1 MSSVM
6 LSLLKIET
14 MSSLTIAELTGKR
27 HQHVLRD
34 IEKVLTE
41 VEIDASKF
49 GGIYFDVSNRQQPC
63 YHLPRRECDL
73 LVSGYNAKYRL
84 AIVDRWHYLENQ
96 LKIVQLRTGTKKH
109 QLEAMEALSHLLPD
123 DLSKEELSYIKANTV
138 VNKAVSN
145 LFGFPK
151 MLKKD
156 EMSNDMLEVRDKV
169 LDDYLKLYEVL
180 EDNGKVKDILYDKYQ
195 PKRIEDD
202 SIAVRP
208 LKLVVK

>member
-1 MSSVM
+1 MNSAM
-6 LSLLKIET
+6 LALLKIET

-27 HQHVLRD
+27 HDNVLRD
-34 IEKVLTE
+34 IEKVLAE
-41 VEIDASKF
+41 VEIDVLKF
-49 GGIYFDVSNRQQPC
+49 EGYYFGENNRQQRC

-84 AIVDRWHYLENQ
+84 AIIDRWQYLEDQ
-96 LKIVQLRTGTKKH
+96 LRIVQLRTGTKKH
-109 QLEAMEALSHLLPD
+109 QLEAMEALSRLLPD

-156 EMSNDMLEVRDKV
+156 EMSDDMIEVRGKV

-180 EDNGKVKDILYDKYQ
+180 EDNGKVKELLYDKYQ
-195 PKRIEDD
+195 PKRIEDT
-202 SIAVRP
+202 SVKGN
-208 LKLVVK
+208 LKLVGV